1 MDLIN
6 FLKVVEF
13 DVCKFLTFH
22 LGAVL
27 FKSVEKDFLIRDL
40 IEKRKKVNFRFFEK
54 KIKKI
59 SFLEKMEVES
69 QVLFHQSKF
78 EPRTTTT
85 KPDLT
90 PLIIIALLE

>member
-13 DVCKFLTFH
+13 DVSKFLTFH

-27 FKSVEKDFLIRDL
+27 FKSVEKEFKIWDL
-40 IEKRKKVNFRFFEK
+40 IEKRKKVNFRFLEK

-59 SFLEKMEVES
+59 SFLEKMEVPS
-69 QVLFHQSKF
+69 QVLFKASYNKGQ
-78 EPRTTTT
+78 ELPN
-85 KPDLT
+85 LT
-90 PLIIIALLE
+90 